1 LNTKGWN
8 ADQDKLFE
16 AGDYLEVNGELK
28 MVPEDVAAPQSYIEY
43 TGTNY
48 MPSPFDPSGWKP
60 DSDGTITNVTLAN
73 PSGSSVIGL
82 AEQTG
87 AGPFTFFSSLDNP
100 QDFLAGDKLYCAF
113 IYKRVDTWEAG
124 CFIGFN
130 KTGSQIASAR
140 IDLRNNTYPNGNVD
154 EVKFTE
160 LGNDFVLVEAM
171 ETLTIDAAGCF
182 AVATFTDMVNAPTQ
196 PPIGSQLYVQA
207 AYFGKSDKYKG
218 AISYTSTNLM
228 PSPFDPSG
236 WTDGGNG
243 TVDNVTLDNPSGEPV
258 LGLAVQDGA
267 SFFTMQDSFLN
278 DLSVVT
284 GEKLYIGII
293 LKPVDANPF
302 DISIVIGG
310 SVTPIKTLKIAVEDL
325 SVRSSNMT
333 DYQITDLGNGFKL
346 FQAYWIAEADDPD
359 TYGRYTFTAS
369 NAGTVAPIGSQVYAQ
384 ASYFGKADDYP
395 AVIDPAEPNQ
405 YPADLLATAD
415 IPIAPPLRK
424 SLTGGES
431 IITNEPKGKFYLG
444 SNDQSWDINVNG
456 VQSMGF
462 DFIEDVN

>member
-1 LNTKGWN
+1 MAVKSFPNVSPDANPSFTLESNTSSFESSLNKSVQHMELLGARWRGSVAFSNRTRQEANKIKAFMTSLGGQVGRFYLTPFDAYQSGTMSGTGVVDGALSSGVSSIPTKGWE
-8 ADQDKLFE
+8 ADQDALFE
-16 AGDYLEVNGELK
+16 AGDYIEVNGELK
-28 MVPEDVAAPQSYIEY
+28 LVTGDVSAPQSYIEY
-43 TGTNY
+43 TDTNY

-140 IDLRNNTYPNGNVD
+140 IDIRNNTYPNGNVD
-154 EVKFTE
+154 EVKFTD

-171 ETLTIDAAGCF
+171 ETLTADALGCF
-182 AVATFTDMVNAPTQ
+182 AVATFTDMVNAPAQ

-207 AYFGKSDKYKG
+207 AYFGK
-218 AISYTSTNLM
+218 
-228 PSPFDPSG
+228 
-236 WTDGGNG
+236 
-243 TVDNVTLDNPSGEPV
+243 
-258 LGLAVQDGA
+258 
-267 SFFTMQDSFLN
+267 
-278 DLSVVT
+278 
-284 GEKLYIGII
+284 
-293 LKPVDANPF
+293 
-302 DISIVIGG
+302 
-310 SVTPIKTLKIAVEDL
+310 
-325 SVRSSNMT
+325 
-333 DYQITDLGNGFKL
+333 
-346 FQAYWIAEADDPD
+346 
-359 TYGRYTFTAS
+359 
-369 NAGTVAPIGSQVYAQ
+369 
-384 ASYFGKADDYP
+384 ADDYP
-395 AVIDPAEPNQ
+395 AQ
-405 YPADLLATAD
+405 LLATAD

-424 SLTGGES
+424 SLTGDES